1 MSFGGDVKKIAAM
14 MGREVDQ
21 VQCAITIEIFNSVID
36 NTRVAD
42 PSTWKNPDPS
52 YVGGRAR
59 GNWQTTVAT
68 PATGDLDVK
77 DKTGTATKAKM
88 VGAIRPRSLMI
99 ITNNLPY
106 IGKLEEMDAMV
117 GKTIARIGRI
127 IRERARGGL

>member
-21 VQCAITIEIFNSVID
+21 VQRAITIEIFNSVID
-36 NTRVAD
+36 NTRVD
-42 PSTWKNPDPS
+42 T
-52 YVGGRAR
+52 GRAR
-59 GNWQTTVAT
+59 GNWQTTVTT
-68 PATGDLDVK
+68 PASGDIDAT
-77 DKTGTATKAKM
+77 DKTGSATKAKM
-88 VGAIRPRSLMI
+88 IGAIKPKSLMI